1 MVSFLEILW
10 HDLLVLDNDVGV
22 VVGLYGDEVLLLLL
36 GREVL
41 GCTRRIIKIY
51 PAQTNKI

>member
-1 MVSFLEILW
+1 MMSSLEILW

-22 VVGLYGDEVLLLLL
+22 VVGLYGDEVLLLL

-51 PAQTNKI
+51 PAHTNKI